1 MMDARTLQARLRREM
16 AGGPSSGAQ
25 TSPTKRHA
33 TFRQGIDAVAKVIAT
48 YNNDMEASR
57 LFSALTLSSGR
68 DFPLKKAL
76 GAIPI
81 SRLDGKADSLL
92 SAMAN
97 LGFLVT
103 SRTPAWL
110 AKTEKQL
117 PVLVCGKRGLA
128 ALVPSDDNWLAIT
141 PRGNVR
147 SVSRE
152 ELADLDAQ
160 VWSFEFDSDHN
171 PVSATS
177 RGHTGHSWVR
187 AIFSRFKGVMRS
199 LLIVSALLSLTS
211 IAMPLFIAAFFGQ
224 VIGLGDLARM
234 PDLILGLA
242 LLTLLDAYFLQR
254 RAEIISYAANRLEF
268 LISTSAFW
276 KILQVSP
283 ALSERA
289 LPTGQAA
296 RLRSFESVR
305 DFITGPAFAS
315 VIDLPVSITGL
326 LLVGLLAPQIII
338 IPLVAVACF
347 ATIFLLSLRKSSV
360 LTSIAADAA
369 TESQRLAIE
378 TLEKLQ
384 TIRDN
389 GLQGAWAKR
398 IGVAAKREQ
407 RSQMNLRLVGLRAE
421 LASTFTF
428 TVSIIG
434 VLAGGAHLVWSGEI
448 GGSVLLAI
456 TILTLRSLL
465 PFHTI
470 CLTVQRFEQI
480 RRNLKQTNSLM
491 DLAAESEEDR
501 ESHHIAPVRGR
512 LSLVNVGFKASDTRP
527 VFVGLDM
534 EIRPGETIG
543 IHGANGT
550 GKSTILKLILGMQN
564 VPLGTIRL
572 DGVDLRQLPL
582 TELRRRISYVPQRPR
597 LFPGTVR
604 QNLAFANPMATEDQ
618 MRHILE
624 RVSLSQ
630 TIAELPD
637 GLDQPIHARIEANFN
652 NDFRYR
658 FAFAQALLVN
668 SRLVLIDEL
677 PNSLMNGETGLLLQR
692 LLREMH
698 GKRTVL
704 FVSHRSD
711 FLAEADRIIA
721 LRYGK
726 IPIVSKPDGKMVRS
740 A

>member
-1 MMDARTLQARLRREM
+1 MDARTLQARLERTL
-16 AGGPSSGAQ
+16 AGGLSGNRKLEQEDRQSS
-25 TSPTKRHA
+25 
-33 TFRQGIDAVAKVIAT
+33 FRTGIDAVAKVIASHG
-48 YNNDMEASR
+48 NDLEASR

-76 GAIPI
+76 GAIPV
-81 SRLDGKADSLL
+81 SRLDGKSESLL

-103 SRTPAWL
+103 RKSPAWL

-117 PVLVCGKRGLA
+117 PVLVSGKRGLA
-128 ALVPSDDNWLAIT
+128 ALVPNNDQWLSIT

-147 SVSRE
+147 AIDRD
-152 ELADLDAQ
+152 ELANLDAE
-160 VWSFEFDSDHN
+160 VWSFEFDSDKN

-177 RGHTGHSWVR
+177 RGHTGLSWVG
-187 AIFSRFKGVMRS
+187 AVFSRFKGVIRS
-199 LLIVSALLSLTS
+199 LVVISALLSFSS
-211 IAMPLFIAAFFGQ
+211 IALPLFVAAFFGQ

-234 PDLILGLA
+234 PDLILGLV
-242 LLTLLDAYFLQR
+242 LLTLMDAYFLQR
-254 RAEIISYAANRLEF
+254 RAEIITYAANRLEF

-283 ALSERA
+283 SLSERA
-289 LPTGQAA
+289 LPTSQAA

-315 VIDLPVSITGL
+315 VIDLPVAVVGL
-326 LLVGLLAPQIII
+326 LLVGVLAPPIVFV
-338 IPLVAVACF
+338 PLCAVVCF
-347 ATIFLLSLRKSSV
+347 ITIFLIALRRSSV

-369 TESQRLAIE
+369 TENQRLAIE

-389 GLQGAWAKR
+389 GLQAAWTRR
-398 IGVAAKREQ
+398 IGLAARHEH
-407 RSQMNLRLVGLRAE
+407 RSQMRLRMVGLGAE

-428 TVSIIG
+428 TVSMIG
-434 VLAGGAHLVWSGEI
+434 VLAAGAHQVWNGEI
-448 GGSVLLAI
+448 HGSVLLAI
-456 TILTLRSLL
+456 TILCLRSLL

-470 CLTVQRFEQI
+470 CVSVQRFEQI

-491 DLAAESEEDR
+491 DLAAESEDER
-501 ESHHIAPVRGR
+501 ESHQIAPIRGR
-512 LSLVNVGFKASDTRP
+512 LHLVNVGFRSTDTRP

-534 EIRPGETIG
+534 EIAPGETIG

-564 VPLGTIRL
+564 VPLGTIRI

-582 TELRRRISYVPQRPR
+582 TELRRRISYVPQRPCF
-597 LFPGTVR
+597 FPGTLR
-604 QNLAFANPMATEDQ
+604 QNLAFANPMATEAQ
-618 MRHILE
+618 MRRILE

-630 TIAELPD
+630 TIAELPF

-652 NDFRYR
+652 NEFRFR

-668 SRLVLIDEL
+668 SKLVLIDEL
-677 PNSLMNGETGLLLQR
+677 PNSLMNGDTGALLLR
-692 LLREMH
+692 LLQEMR

-704 FVSHRSD
+704 FVTHRSD

-726 IPIVSKPDGKMVRS
+726 IPLISQPDSSLERS